1 MTSNRAAAAHSPGR
15 HMLLGSVWMIGLRW
29 AIRLT
34 GVVSTIFLARL
45 LTPSDFGVVA
55 MAMIFV
61 GMLELLNQTGQRL
74 AIIRHPEPTRAHY
87 DTAWTLSVMVGL
99 AIAVTIEGLAPVTR
113 FYFHDPRVVPVMQCL
128 AFRAATSGFENIGT
142 VDFRRDLQFNRFF
155 IYNMLPKLI
164 SFVVTLAFAVA
175 LRNYW
180 ALVIGMLSFQAALI
194 VLSYA
199 MHPYRPR
206 FSLARVDEI
215 WSFSFWTL
223 FKFIG
228 NYLNLQVDQIAIGG
242 ISGAPAMGRYSV
254 ATDVASSPSR
264 ELNDPMV
271 AVLYPV
277 MSAVQGDRVRLRDLY
292 IRTLCW
298 SAIICASASVG
309 VTCVAHDMVRVLLGP
324 KWVDVEPL
332 MGWLA
337 LSAGVLGLSSGAYT
351 TFDAIGMPHL
361 GARMQWVRLMFLVVA
376 IAPVAWLTHNLQF
389 IAATRLVVTCVFMP
403 NLFFVV
409 GNAIGVSPRDYAGAL
424 WRPFA
429 AAAAMGGVILLVNAV
444 LPFEGLFRLL
454 LDVIAGAAT
463 YVSVILALWRHS
475 GRPDTPEKD
484 ITEFLRSRLT
494 RYAHGLRNSSAPLPH
509 PSEVESSG

>member
-1 MTSNRAAAAHSPGR
+1 MSNRASAATSPGR
-15 HMLLGSVWMIGLRW
+15 HMLLGSAWMIGLRW
-29 AIRLT
+29 SVRLT

-45 LTPSDFGVVA
+45 LTPSDFGIVA

-74 AIIRHPEPTRAHY
+74 AIIRHAEPTREHY
-87 DTAWTLSVMVGL
+87 DTAWTLSVLIGI
-99 AIAVTIEGLAPVTR
+99 AIAIAIEALAPLTR
-113 FYFHDPRVVPVMQCL
+113 YYFSDPRVVPVMQCL
-128 AFRAATSGFENIGT
+128 ALRAAISGLENIGT

-155 IYNMLPKLI
+155 AFGVLPKLV
-164 SFVVTLAFAVA
+164 SFVITLWLAVV

-180 ALVIGMLSFQAALI
+180 ALVVGMLSFQVVSIA
-194 VLSYA
+194 LSYA

-206 FSLARVDEI
+206 FSLTRVREI

-228 NYLNLQVDQIAIGG
+228 NYLSLQVDQIAIGG
-242 ISGAPAMGRYSV
+242 IAGAPSMGRYSV
-254 ATDVASSPSR
+254 ANDVASSPSR

-271 AVLYPV
+271 AVLYPD
-277 MSAVQGDRVRLRDLY
+277 MSAVHGDRARLRDLY

-309 VTCVAHDMVRVLLGP
+309 VTCVAHDMVHVLLGR
-324 KWVDVEPL
+324 KWTDVEPL

-361 GARMQWVRLMFLVVA
+361 GARMQWIRLMFLVVTVG
-376 IAPVAWLTHNLQF
+376 PVAWLTHNLQI
-389 IAATRLVVTCVFMP
+389 IAATRFAVTVIFMP

-409 GNAIGVSPRDYAGAL
+409 GSAIGVSPRDYFHAL
-424 WRPFA
+424 WRPMA
-429 AAAAMGGVILLVNAV
+429 AAGAMGAAILAANAV
-444 LPFEGLFRLL
+444 LPFDGLFRLM
-454 LDVIAGAAT
+454 LDVTLGAAA
-463 YVSVILALWRHS
+463 YVGAMLGLWRLC

-484 ITEFLRSRLT
+484 ITEFLRSRFA
-494 RYAHGLRNSSAPLPH
+494 RYAHGLRDGAAPLP
-509 PSEVESSG
+509 PRSKVESSG